1 MLNLIL
7 AESALERV
15 PKPLWS
21 HPSVFK
27 MAERLNKKPG
37 QLLLDRSFHH
47 RAMLGLKDAYRR
59 GRPDIVHF
67 CLLEAL
73 GTPLNRE
80 NLLRTYVHTVDNYV
94 LYPSPDVRLPR
105 NYDRFTGLLE
115 QLYDSS
121 KIIKDD
127 KILLELK
134 RGSLHNIIEEVK
146 PSYLMTFT
154 RMGKPRLLHQTMRR
168 LAAEKCPIVII
179 GAFPRGH
186 FSEETKKISNE
197 LVSIDEE
204 PLEAW
209 TVVSRVIYEYELN
222 VELPKKRLSG
232 LMTE

>member
-1 MLNLIL
+1 MLSLIL

-37 QLLLDRSFHH
+37 HLLLDRSFHH
-47 RAMLGLKDAYRR
+47 KAMLRLKDAYRR

-80 NLLRTYVHTVDNYV
+80 NLLRTYVHTIDNYV
-94 LYPSPDVRLPR
+94 LYPSSDVRLPR
-105 NYDRFTGLLE
+105 NYDRFTGLIE

-121 KIIKDD
+121 KILKDD

-134 RGSLHNIIEEVK
+134 RGSLQNIVDEVK
-146 PSYLMTFT
+146 PSYIIAFT
-154 RMGKPRLLHQTMRR
+154 RMGKSIPLHQTMRG
-168 LAAEKCPIVII
+168 LATQERPVVII

-186 FSEETKKISNE
+186 FSEETRKISNE
-197 LVSIDEE
+197 LLSIDPES
-204 PLEAW
+204 LEAW
-209 TVVSRVIYEYELN
+209 TVVSRVIYEYERAINLS
-222 VELPKKRLSG
+222 EKRFNRS
-232 LMTE
+232 